1 MANTKNTK
9 RALLASTM
17 ALILCF
23 SMLLGTTYAW
33 FTDSVTSGTNIIA
46 AGNLD
51 VELYHSDSKVTDE
64 KVTGTTVLFDD
75 VTPALWEPG
84 AMAYEKFTIKNEGTL
99 ALKYQ
104 FALNVTNATVINGVS
119 FADMLKVAVVDAN
132 FVYTRENI
140 EAIEADKWSGLA
152 SFIDEGTLAAAA
164 NETFGL
170 VIWWQPSENDNL
182 FNMNNDQQGKTVS
195 VELGVELK
203 ATQLTAEKDSFD
215 ENYDTDASLPEAITD
230 ARELAAALTA
240 NEKEINVTLYNN
252 IDLPISSLGQ
262 ITGGSGEYK
271 LGGEDTESIVIDLN
285 GHKLNITTTYW
296 SNLGAKNPNATFT
309 IKNGEMTSSQ
319 PTGTWNSYDLT
330 FSNCNY
336 VFENVIFD
344 KAVAFDNAGK
354 SVEMNNVTIN
364 ETHDYYALW
373 ICAAGIDVEI
383 NGLTVN
389 SDGRGIKI
397 DEQYVNAPAK
407 VTLSITDAVFN
418 TAKKAAIIVK
428 SAAGADIT
436 LNNVSIA
443 NVAADPFNAVWVD
456 EDGAAY
462 ANLVTVTGG
471 TVVVEGSADAPTATT
486 VAANT
491 TVSMDNNIFTA
502 GGKTVIN
509 NAGTI
514 TISKP
519 NLAGGD
525 VVINGGAVKGSG
537 YATGVQHAN
546 TVTYNNVTVI
556 GEMCLYGE
564 KVVFNNCTF
573 ELNNQYVWTY
583 GAKEVEF
590 NNCTFNTNGKAILVY
605 NEGAGASKVTVK
617 GCTFNATAGAKAG
630 AIANQNCAAIEIDNF
645 QSSGTGTAHVVIT
658 ENNTYGDNFSGEWRI
673 KNYVNGGAIT
683 VNGDEYTQIAVDG
696 KLMTIDA
703 NKNVT
708 VAN

>member
-1 MANTKNTK
+1 MTNTKNTK

-182 FNMNNDQQGKTVS
+182 FNMNNENQGKTVS
-195 VELGVELK
+195 VEVGVELK

-215 ENYDTDASLPEAITD
+215 EKYDTDATLPEAITD

-262 ITGGSGEYK
+262 QTGGSGEYK

-319 PTGTWNSYDLT
+319 ATGTWNSYDLA

-344 KAVAFDNAGK
+344 KAVAFANTGK

-373 ICAAGIDVEI
+373 ICAEGMDVEI

-389 SDGRGIKI
+389 SKGRGIKI
-397 DEQYVNAPAK
+397 DEQYSNDAVAK
-407 VTLSITDAVFN
+407 VTLKVTDAVFN
-418 TAKKAAIIVK
+418 TAKKAAIVVK

-462 ANLVTVTGG
+462 ADLVTVTGG

-491 TVSMDNNIFTA
+491 TVSMGSVITA

-514 TISKP
+514 DLSGTP
-519 NLAGGD
+519 GLNGGD
-525 VVINGGAVKGSG
+525 AVINGGTVVTTSAN
-537 YATGVQHAN
+537 YTGLQHAGE
-546 TVTYNNVTVI
+546 VTYNNVTFN
-556 GEMCLYGE
+556 GSTFLYGE

-573 ELNNQYVWTY
+573 NLTTNYVWTY

-590 NNCTFNTNGKAILVY
+590 NNCTFNTNGKAVLIYKENSSDNMV
-605 NEGAGASKVTVK
+605 VTINS
-617 GCTFNATAGAKAG
+617 CTFKATQSGFAG
-630 AIANQNCAAIEIDNF
+630 AIPTQPCAAVEID
-645 QSSGTGTAHVVIT
+645 SSLISGTYTVNFVGENVV
-658 ENNTYGDNFSGEWRI
+658 DADFSGLVRI
-673 KNYVNGGAIT
+673 KLGADK
-683 VNGDEYTQIAVDG
+683 N
-696 KLMTIDA
+696 
-703 NKNVT
+703 NVT
-708 VAN
+708 INGATPVVLP